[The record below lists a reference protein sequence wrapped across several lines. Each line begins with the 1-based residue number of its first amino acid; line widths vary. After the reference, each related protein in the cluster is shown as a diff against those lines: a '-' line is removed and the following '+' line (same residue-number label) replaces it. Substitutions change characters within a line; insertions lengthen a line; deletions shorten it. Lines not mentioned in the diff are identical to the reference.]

1 MDGNFNKIDNMA
13 MYTAPNSGFD
23 CYSWVGAGAFNRQG
37 RSAYLCWLTLAAL
50 ISVGIYIGLQG
61 AGWRFATKVAV
72 VFGLLMCSVHIIRT
86 VRQKPMN
93 LFAPDLLFVGAYM
106 IIHFGYLAL
115 WLIGIVPDSEDV
127 FFHPQL
133 YPKTIFIVNLAI
145 VGFLFGYV
153 LSAPKSH
160 QNLLRALKV
169 PSAVWTFFGLILM
182 LAAITIFGWYVLR
195 VGIGT
200 FVREGSSVVAHMD
213 KYVQDV
219 RLWRLRSHIF
229 ALGFGIYIISVA
241 LRHGRLFDGKLGIT
255 LFVIYLM
262 TLILQGGRTRVVTV
276 GIVIFLARY
285 YLVKPI
291 KFKWLVV
298 IVVCSIFVFTAMRVV
313 RDVTAFDVARM
324 TEELQ
329 YAKET
334 GKVKWYNLFIEAG
347 SSVSTINLTTNLVP
361 TSYPFWHGRS
371 YVQSFVHI
379 VPYLQGALIYR
390 LGVGPAQWLTILE
403 RGYDAAG
410 TGFSIAGEGYLN
422 FGLIGVFLHMFVIG
436 VALRRLYVY
445 FASCLSLTR
454 CLVFFISLGLFIMS
468 VRNHVDLI
476 IAPVV
481 QIIVIS
487 WLLTRVFGE
496 RDATELYEDRS
507 LDRMINSEGI
517 ATGQTNSS

>member
-1 MDGNFNKIDNMA
+1 MDSNFNEIDNMDT
-13 MYTAPNSGFD
+13 YIAPDSSFD
-23 CYSWVGAGAFNRQG
+23 RYGWVGAGAFNRQG
-37 RSAYLCWLTLAAL
+37 HSAYLCWLTLAAL
-50 ISVGIYIGLQG
+50 ISVGIYIGLRG

-72 VFGLLMCSVHIIRT
+72 VFGLLVCFVHIIRA

-106 IIHFGYLAL
+106 VVHFGYLVF
-115 WLIGIVPDSEDV
+115 WLVGIVPDSEDV
-127 FFHPQL
+127 FFYPRL

-145 VGFLFGYV
+145 VAFLFGYI
-153 LSAPKSH
+153 LAAPKSQ
-160 QNLLRALKV
+160 QNLLRVVKV
-169 PSAVWTFFGLILM
+169 PSAAWTFFGLILM
-182 LAAITIFGWYVLR
+182 LVAIAIFGWYVLR

-200 FVREGSSVVAHMD
+200 FVREGSGVIAHMD

-276 GIVIFLARY
+276 GMVIFLARY

-291 KFKWLVV
+291 GLKWLVI
-298 IVVCSIFVFTAMRVV
+298 IVVCSIFVFTAMRIV

-361 TSYPFWHGRS
+361 TNYPFWHGRS

-436 VALRRLYVY
+436 VVLRRLYVY
-445 FASCLSLTR
+445 FASCLSQAR

-476 IAPVV
+476 IASVV

-487 WLLTRVFGE
+487 WLLTRLFGE
-496 RDATELYEDRS
+496 RDAAELYEDGSRDQIITS
-507 LDRMINSEGI
+507 KGI
-517 ATGQTNSS
+517 ATDLINNS